1 MNIKVLIMNNFGV
14 TILGA
19 GKYLPKKLIT
29 NNDLS
34 KLVDTNDEW
43 ITTRTGINT
52 RHIIDDETTYLMGT
66 KASLDALKNA
76 NLTPQDVDII
86 FATTVTNDYLTPSLA
101 CLVANGIG
109 APNAVCI
116 DVNCACAGFVYAV
129 DMARRYLMD
138 NEYKTA
144 LVVSSEML
152 SKLTDYTDRT
162 TCVLFGDGAGAC
174 VLQKSESLYACH
186 LGADATGSTK
196 LFARGIHANNPF
208 RSTPFD
214 PLSDGLAQ
222 SNGHAIYQ
230 DGKEVYKFA
239 TKTMP
244 MAVKKACEKASIRPD
259 ELKLI
264 FPHQANLRIIETA
277 AKNLKLP
284 IENFYVNIQNHGNMS
299 SACIPICL
307 AEAIEKNLIKK
318 GDKICLVGFGA
329 GLTYGSIVMEW

>member
-1 MNIKVLIMNNFGV
+1 MNNFGV
-14 TILGA
+14 NIIGA
-19 GKYLPKKLIT
+19 GKYLPKNLIT
-29 NNDLS
+29 NQDLS
-34 KLVDTNDEW
+34 ELVDTNDEW
-43 ITTRTGINT
+43 IKTRTGINT
-52 RHIIDDETTYLMGT
+52 RHIIDDETTHSMGA

-76 NLTPQDVDII
+76 NLAPEDVDII
-86 FATTVTNDYLTPSLA
+86 FATTVSNDYSTPSLA
-101 CLVANGIG
+101 CLVANDIG
-109 APNAVCI
+109 VPNAVCI

-129 DMARRYLMD
+129 DIARRYLMD

-144 LVVSSEML
+144 LIVSSEML
-152 SKLTDYTDRT
+152 SKLTDFTDRA
-162 TCVLFGDGAGAC
+162 TCILFGDGAGAC
-174 VLQKSESLYACH
+174 VLQKSESLFSCH

-214 PLSDGLAQ
+214 PLSDGLAE

-244 MAVKKACEKASIRPD
+244 MAVKEACDKASVRPD
-259 ELKLI
+259 QLKLI

-284 IENFYVNIQNHGNMS
+284 IENFYINIQNHGNMS

-307 AEAIEKNLIKK
+307 AEAMEKNLLEK